1 MTTIRG
7 ILEDFLCTQI
17 ARLVDL
23 ADREGLD
30 ATFYGY
36 PALHDNDHFMRGELM
51 RNALSLAI
59 RYHKN
64 NDPRS
69 DELFETINRL
79 SYILDGY
86 YLGTWGKLRMLE
98 GLAEAQDEGLLHK
111 LTPKTLEIFRIA
123 SDYEDFLDK
132 ETLLLKHGLPTN
144 YYHVAMGCAGF
155 REMLGWENDGMA
167 DKLCAKFIGIMEEN
181 SSAGWAD
188 EQPPF
193 GRFDNY
199 TLNSPMEIA
208 IALRGIHRQLPASI
222 LKNLRDSARLSL
234 KLRNKK
240 GTGFVYGRSIAAHG
254 DIACALVLSEAMM
267 HDLLTD
273 EEKQQAIPFIGKAL
287 EKIRTFWFDEEMG
300 VINLWLKG
308 RATNSYRNLTRI
320 LQVSLDL
327 YAKLTLLLNNAEAC
341 GYAEDALPDD
351 ADFGQTADW
360 TCAEEVFDEG
370 VGKKRALYILRK
382 KDLVFSLPLVG
393 TGSYSTHACYQP
405 FPALPQLIE
414 AAQEATHPF
423 LVPWATLADGRTVIP
438 AGGYETIEAKQG
450 ENGVVITAKGKM
462 TVVDPSVHD
471 QDPTFFGSF
480 TAEYRFEGYHIH
492 VVFYME
498 GDVTAVRMLYAGP
511 AKVAAHGFD
520 TARDFIPAADDS
532 DFHTP
537 HGALLRGTE
546 WTGTASAISYT
557 VDLSDL
563 L

>member
-1 MTTIRG
+1 MTTIRS
-7 ILEDFLCTQI
+7 ILEDFLFEQI
-17 ARLVDL
+17 EKLVNL
-23 ADREGLD
+23 VDREGID

-59 RYHKN
+59 RRCKQG
-64 NDPRS
+64 DKRG
-69 DELFETINRL
+69 EETFETINRIA
-79 SYILDGY
+79 YILDDY
-86 YLGTWGKLRMLE
+86 HLGTWGKLRMLE
-98 GLAEAQDEGLLHK
+98 GLAEAQDEEMLHK
-111 LTPKTLEIFRIA
+111 LTEKTLSIFRIA

-132 ETLLLKHGLPTN
+132 ETLTLKHGLPTN

-155 REMLGWENDGMA
+155 REKLGWENDGMA
-167 DKLCAKFIGIMEEN
+167 DKLCDKFIGIMEEN

-208 IALRGIHRQLPASI
+208 IALRGVHRELPESI
-222 LKNLRDSARLSL
+222 RKNLRDSAKLSL
-234 KLRNKK
+234 KLRNAK

-254 DIACALVLSEAMM
+254 DIACALVQSEAMM
-267 HDLLTD
+267 HGLLT
-273 EEKQQAIPFIGKAL
+273 EEEQKLAIPYIAAAL
-287 EKIRTFWFDEEMG
+287 NKLRTFWFDEEMG
-300 VINLWLKG
+300 VFNLWLKG

-320 LQVSLDL
+320 LQVSLDM

-341 GYAEDALPDD
+341 GYADAIIADG
-351 ADFGQTADW
+351 DFGETNGWACDE
-360 TCAEEVFDEG
+360 TVFDEG
-370 VGKKRALYILRK
+370 AGKKRALYILRNK
-382 KDLVFSLPLVG
+382 NLIFSLPLVG
-393 TGSYSTHACYQP
+393 TGSYATHACYQP

-423 LVPWATLADGRTVIP
+423 LVPWATLADSRTAIP
-438 AGGYETIEAKQG
+438 AGGYETIDVAET

-462 TVVDPSVHD
+462 TCVDPSVHD
-471 QDPTFFGSF
+471 QEPTFGEGF
-480 TAEYRFEGYHIH
+480 TAEYHFEGKHIH

-498 GDVTAVRMLYAGP
+498 GDVKSVRMLYAGE

-520 TARDFIPAADDS
+520 NAREFTPDAADS

-537 HGALLRGTE
+537 HGALKQGTE
-546 WTGTASAISYT
+546 WTGTNAKVGYT
-557 VDLSDL
+557 VDLSEL